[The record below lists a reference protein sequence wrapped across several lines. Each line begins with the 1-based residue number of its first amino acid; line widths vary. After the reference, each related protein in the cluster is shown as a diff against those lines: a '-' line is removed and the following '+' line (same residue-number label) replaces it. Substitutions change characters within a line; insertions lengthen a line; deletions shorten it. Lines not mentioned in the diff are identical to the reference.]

1 MRVTGPFENA
11 VRGGVKPFAGLVR
24 EIENPSASS
33 SLNGGQHHTP
43 PGPQKSPPRLQVE
56 LVYQDETPSHDPFWD
71 GPRLLPSFVAQVL
84 GQVMAQ
90 TQSTV
95 RVARTPYAG
104 VAARQALLVDRK
116 S

>member
-1 MRVTGPFENA
+1 
-11 VRGGVKPFAGLVR
+11 
-24 EIENPSASS
+24 
-33 SLNGGQHHTP
+33 
-43 PGPQKSPPRLQVE
+43 
-56 LVYQDETPSHDPFWD
+56 VYQDETPSHDPFWD

-116 S
+116 G